1 LSLSEKISSSEKKE
15 GQDQEIVQDQKIKR
29 KVQGNKKNDKR
40 F

>member
-15 GQDQEIVQDQKIKR
+15 DQDQEIVQDQKIKR